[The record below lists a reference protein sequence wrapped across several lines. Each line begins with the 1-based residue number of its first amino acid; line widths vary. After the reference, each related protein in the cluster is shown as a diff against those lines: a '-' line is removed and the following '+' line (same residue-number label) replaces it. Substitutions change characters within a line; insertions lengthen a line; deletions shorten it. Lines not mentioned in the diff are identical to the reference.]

1 MDEQYTLLLI
11 DDEAQFRFMTKL
23 GLEANGFKVIEAADG
38 NEGLKILSREK
49 PDLVLLDLNMPE
61 PDGHKVCDIIKSGES
76 TSHLPVIIL
85 TTSEDLS
92 DKLRRLEGGAD
103 DYITKTTD
111 PKERAARIRAVIRR
125 NLQNLDSNPLTRLPG
140 NNKVQEMIAR
150 RMHGEELFAV
160 AYTDLDNFKAYNDK
174 YGFQKG
180 DEVILFT
187 AKVLSQ
193 AVKSCGTK
201 KDFVGHIGGD
211 DFVIISTPE
220 AMPKIGEEIIRLL
233 DSGIKRFYSKLDQ
246 EQGFVITKN
255 RQGVAQKFPL
265 VSISVAV
272 VNNLRHTFT
281 NIGEIVKIVTELKKF
296 AKQKE
301 GSILAIDKRG

>member
-1 MDEQYTLLLI
+1 MQEQYTLLLI

-23 GLEANGFKVIEAADG
+23 GLEANGFKVLEAADG
-38 NEGLKILSREK
+38 NEGLKILSKQR
-49 PDLVLLDLNMPE
+49 PDLVLLDLNMPD
-61 PDGHKVCDIIKSGES
+61 PDGHKVCDIIKNDES
-76 TSHLPVIIL
+76 LRQLPVIIL

-103 DYITKTTD
+103 DYITKTID

-125 NLQNLDSNPLTRLPG
+125 NLQNLDSNPLTHLPG
-140 NNKVQEMIAR
+140 NNKILEMINK
-150 RMHGEELFAV
+150 RMHSEELFAV

-174 YGFQKG
+174 YGFKKG

-187 AKVLSQ
+187 ANVLNQ
-193 AVKSCGTK
+193 AVKSRGTK
-201 KDFVGHIGGD
+201 KDLVGHIGGD

-220 AMPKIGEEIIRLL
+220 AMGKIGEEIIRLL
-233 DSGIKRFYSKLDQ
+233 DGGIRRFYSKVDQ
-246 EQGFVITKN
+246 EQGFVITKD

-265 VSISVAV
+265 VSISIAV

>member
-1 MDEQYTLLLI
+1 MEEQYKLLLI

-23 GLEANGFKVIEAADG
+23 GLEANGFSVLEANDG
-38 NEGLKILSREK
+38 NEGLKILKSES
-49 PDLVLLDLNMPE
+49 PDLVLLDLNMPD
-61 PDGHKVCDIIKSGES
+61 PDGHKVCDIIKSDES
-76 TSHLPVIIL
+76 YSHVPVIIL

-125 NLQNLDSNPLTRLPG
+125 NLQNLDSNPLTHLPG
-140 NNKVQEMIAR
+140 NNKIQEMITK
-150 RMHGEELFAV
+150 RMHSGGTFAV
-160 AYTDLDNFKAYNDK
+160 AYVDLDNFKAYNDK

-187 AKVLSQ
+187 AQIVRESVNTQ
-193 AVKSCGTK
+193 GES

-211 DFVIISTPE
+211 DFVIISIPQVIQ
-220 AMPKIGEEIIRLL
+220 KIGDEIINLM
-233 DSGIKRFYSKLDQ
+233 DNKIGRFYDQ
-246 EQGFVITKN
+246 EDKANGFIITKD
-255 RQGVAQKFPL
+255 RQGVTQKFPL
-265 VSISVAV
+265 ISISIAV

-281 NIGEIVKIVTELKKF
+281 NIGEIVKIVTELKKY

-301 GSILAIDKRG
+301 GSCIVIDKRG